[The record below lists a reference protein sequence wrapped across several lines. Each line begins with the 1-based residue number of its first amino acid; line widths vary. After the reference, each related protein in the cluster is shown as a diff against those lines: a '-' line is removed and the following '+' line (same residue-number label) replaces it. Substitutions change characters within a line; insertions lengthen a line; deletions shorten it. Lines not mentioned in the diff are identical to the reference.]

1 MQEAMKAN
9 MRITGR
15 QLRQII
21 KEEVSRMMN
30 EAEGDLMSSVRDIH
44 EALADADGTPG
55 ARNAEGVYNDLKNII
70 EGRGNPRVIQTVK
83 TMLSST
89 TGLDVVG
96 VKFVARMAGF
106 NGEVSAR
113 QETAQPG
120 IQYNGK
126 LIGSSGVSGSRS
138 YITFAGAAIG
148 TALKNAVG

>member
-1 MQEAMKAN
+1 

-44 EALADADGTPG
+44 EALAEADGTPG

-70 EGRGNPRVIQTVK
+70 EGRGNPRVMQTVK

-89 TGLDVVG
+89 DSLDVVG

-113 QETAQPG
+113 QFSATPG
-120 IQYNGK
+120 IQYNGD
-126 LIGSSGVSGSRS
+126 LIGNAGLTGARS
-138 YITFAGAAIG
+138 YITAAGSVIGAA
-148 TALKNAVG
+148 LENAVG

>member
-1 MQEAMKAN
+1 

-21 KEEVSRMMN
+21 KEEVARMMN

-44 EALADADGTPG
+44 EALAEADGTPG
-55 ARNAEGVYNDLKNII
+55 ARNVEGVYNDLKNII
-70 EGRGNPRVIQTVK
+70 EGRGNPKVIQTVK

-89 TGLDVVG
+89 DSLDVVG

-113 QETAQPG
+113 KNSVQPG
-120 IQYNGK
+120 IQYNGD
-126 LIGSSGVSGSRS
+126 LIGSGGATGYRG